1 MRVSLAAAAFLALCA
16 GCGSQRTTLE
26 GVWQKSGAAVA
37 LVMGT
42 SEYVPGTARVS
53 FLVVAN
59 NGRAVARPTAD
70 VWIARSRDDQSL
82 ARTTAHLERVGVS
95 TDVQSIYVAYVRVP
109 RSGRYWM
116 VARPVGGDVRIGGIA
131 TLDVKARSVTPAV
144 GAKAPASDN
153 PTLGT
158 APIRLLT
165 TSVPPD
171 RALLRYSIAGS
182 LRAHDPFVAVFA
194 TPRFCTSRTCGPV
207 VDVVDTVRKQ
217 LRASDVR
224 FIHVEIYRD
233 NNPAKGNNRWVRQW
247 RLQTEPWVFLVGRDG
262 RIKAKFEGAIST
274 GELERAVRRRLL

>member
-1 MRVSLAAAAFLALCA
+1 M
-16 GCGSQRTTLE
+16 TLE
-26 GVWQKSGAAVA
+26 ALWQNSGAAVA

-70 VWIARSRDDQSL
+70 VWIARSRDDRPL
-82 ARTTAHLERVGVS
+82 ARTIAHLERVGVS
-95 TDVQSIYVAYVRVP
+95 ADVQSIYVAHVHVP
-109 RSGRYWM
+109 RAGRYWIL
-116 VARPVGGDVRIGGIA
+116 ARPIGGDVRIGGIA
-131 TLDVKARSVTPAV
+131 TLDVKAQSATPAV

-171 RALLRYSIAGS
+171 RALLRYTIAGS
-182 LRAHDPFVAVFA
+182 LHAHAPFVVVFA

-207 VDVVDTVRKQ
+207 VNVVQTVRKE
-217 LRASDVR
+217 LRRSAVR

-262 RIKAKFEGAIST
+262 RIKAKFEGAISP
-274 GELERAVRRRLL
+274 GELERAVRSRLS